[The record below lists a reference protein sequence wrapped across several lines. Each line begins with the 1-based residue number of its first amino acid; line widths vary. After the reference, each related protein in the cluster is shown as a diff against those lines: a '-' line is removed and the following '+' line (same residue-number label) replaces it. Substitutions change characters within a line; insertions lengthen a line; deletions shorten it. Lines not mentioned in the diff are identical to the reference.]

1 MMMCRD
7 IVDAMTD
14 AQEGK
19 LGGLRKVLYGFHMKV
34 CPFCQAHEKQ
44 LETTVATMKALP
56 KEAPASSAREKA
68 LAAFRKNRKEGV

>member
-7 IVDAMTD
+7 VALAMTD

-19 LGGLRKVLYGFHMKV
+19 LGGLRKLLYRFHMSV
-34 CPFCQAHEKQ
+34 CPHCQAHEKQ
-44 LETTVATMKALP
+44 LETTVATLNALP
-56 KEAPASSAREKA
+56 KEPPAEDAREKA